1 MKKEKE
7 VKDRY
12 ILDKNKI
19 RKRLR
24 IDNQYIDND
33 LPEIFNIFTTRTMTS
48 TYNNIIDVHMNA
60 ETAIKERKKRGT
72 TDDDTINNMTKQMLF
87 NLYRRVI
94 HYTHYDYTKDYK
106 IKIDEFDN
114 MFNKLH
120 ITPAEYKCLSRT
132 KLSNKKIVLTI
143 LKKYGLNFK
152 TEYKRQVINKKRI
165 NTPLYYTITPDPE
178 YYKVLYLEV
187 SYKKGYDERFINLVN
202 TFDTYKD
209 LMINKNIFKNP

>member
-1 MKKEKE
+1 
-7 VKDRY
+7 
-12 ILDKNKI
+12 
-19 RKRLR
+19 
-24 IDNQYIDND
+24 
-33 LPEIFNIFTTRTMTS
+33 
-48 TYNNIIDVHMNA
+48 
-60 ETAIKERKKRGT
+60 
-72 TDDDTINNMTKQMLF
+72 MLY

-94 HYTHYDYTKDYK
+94 HYTHYDYTKEYK
-106 IKIDEFDN
+106 IDVKDFDN

-165 NTPLYYTITPDPE
+165 NTPLNYTITPDPE
-178 YYKVLYLEV
+178 LYNIVYLQL
-187 SYKKGYDERFINLVN
+187 SNKTGYDERFINLVN

-209 LMINKNIFKNP
+209 LMKPKNIFKNP